1 MSRQRFEI
9 VGVYALQ
16 ADKETIFAANLSVK
30 ATRVINNDEKGKL
43 KRTGFEL
50 SPPELRQWLQS
61 WSCLQSATMGCGG
74 VASAQGLVGSIET
87 SALIFFRELCKAR
100 GRGGLRKSNLLFGAR
115 IHVKLFPSPGLIKTK
130 GCVPTP
136 TIDLNILRGVIC
148 SRDIATVEKGPQ
160 EASLK
165 LQYQFLRLNK

>member
-50 SPPELRQWLQS
+50 SPPELRQ
-61 WSCLQSATMGCGG
+61 
-74 VASAQGLVGSIET
+74 
-87 SALIFFRELCKAR
+87 
-100 GRGGLRKSNLLFGAR
+100 
-115 IHVKLFPSPGLIKTK
+115 
-130 GCVPTP
+130 
-136 TIDLNILRGVIC
+136 
-148 SRDIATVEKGPQ
+148 
-160 EASLK
+160 
-165 LQYQFLRLNK
+165 